1 MGQQETT
8 KTSRDDKA
16 NERDSVTERYPETEP
31 QKKKN
36 RYRKPKP
43 WDSDDIDH
51 WKEVPF
57 SEKDASGPFLEES
70 SFATL
75 FPAYRERYL
84 RQVWPLVTQH
94 LQKKGIACEL
104 NLIEGSMTVRT
115 TRKTFDPFIIF
126 RARDFIKLL
135 ARSVP
140 VQQAARILYDDKLY
154 CDIIKT
160 SGFVR
165 SRERFLKRRER
176 LIGPNGSTLKAI
188 ELLTDC
194 YVLVQGNTVAVMG
207 DHKGLKLVRRIVEDC
222 MQNIH
227 PIYNIKK
234 LMIKRELAKDPALAQ
249 ENWERFLPQ
258 FKKRNQRR
266 RKLKHDA
273 GQRIT
278 QDKPYDPFPPPQQP
292 RKIDLMI
299 ESGEYFLSEQEREQR
314 RRAERRQQSEAVSAE
329 RRKERAKAWEP
340 PSTEELAQAR
350 EKRRRI
356 LERAAETD

>member
-1 MGQQETT
+1 MESARSGEVDP
-8 KTSRDDKA
+8 SL
-16 NERDSVTERYPETEP
+16 EPELAP
-31 QKKKN
+31 KKN

-43 WDSDDIDH
+43 WDTDDIDH
-51 WKEVPF
+51 WKEEPF
-57 SEKDASGPFLEES
+57 TERDASGPFLEES

-94 LQKKGIACEL
+94 LQKQGVSCEL
-104 NLIEGSMTVRT
+104 NLIEGTMTVRT
-115 TRKTFDPFIIF
+115 TRKTYDPFVIF

-154 CDIIKT
+154 CDIIKIG
-160 SGFVR
+160 GFVS

-188 ELLTDC
+188 ELLTSC
-194 YVLVQGNTVAVMG
+194 YVLVQGNTVAAMG
-207 DHKGLKLVRRIVEDC
+207 DHKGLKQVRRIVEEC

-227 PIYNIKK
+227 PIYSIKK
-234 LMIKRELAKDPALAQ
+234 LMLKRELAKDPALAQ
-249 ENWERFLPQ
+249 ENWDRFLPQ

-266 RKLKHDA
+266 RKPRHEA
-273 GQRIT
+273 GQRAT
-278 QDKPYDPFPPPQQP
+278 KDKPYEPFPPPPQP

-299 ESGEYFLSEQEREQR
+299 ESGEYFLSEREREQK
-314 RRAERRQQSEAVSAE
+314 RRAERKQQSEAVSAE
-329 RRKERAKAWEP
+329 RQRERAKAWEP
-340 PSTEELAQAR
+340 PSIEELARGR
-350 EKRRRI
+350 EKRRRF
-356 LERAAETD
+356 LEGAPDPA